1 MRLSKSGEEI
11 EELNSIAVLL
21 IKTKAP
27 SKYLLIDRE
36 TGELYQGQR
45 PDKEYSWQK
54 VGKLTKRELREVELN
69 RIRKSNEQP

>member
-1 MRLSKSGEEI
+1 MRLSKTGEEI

-21 IKTKAP
+21 IKTKVP

-45 PDKEYSWQK
+45 PDKEHSWQK
-54 VGKLTKRELREVELN
+54 VGKLTKRELRQVELN
-69 RIRKSNEQP
+69 RIGKNNGQP